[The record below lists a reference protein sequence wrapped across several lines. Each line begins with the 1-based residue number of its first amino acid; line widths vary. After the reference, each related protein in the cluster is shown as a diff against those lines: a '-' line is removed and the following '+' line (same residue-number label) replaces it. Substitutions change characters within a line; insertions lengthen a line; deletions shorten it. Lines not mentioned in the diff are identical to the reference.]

1 MNNKHS
7 SPYNEFDI
15 SRIKRSSNTSPKFS
29 RGILIAQSVKF
40 FTKLAGADF
49 YEFFLPQSVCRFT
62 NIHGRS
68 KERLERRTFP
78 TWPPR
83 FDSTRWGL
91 PGKPGVLTR
100 DSLSSGEW
108 DSTLETTR
116 RDAPSFTQWIREHGI
131 QNRKAIFIIRPSCFY
146 DDTRTKLSRYVLP
159 AIVVDLIHD
168 YFSTRKTSLIDETS
182 FWIRFYPDIVMDLI
196 WEIRQ
201 IRHNKIK
208 GNIRIKMCSIYN
220 LVSELQIIS

>member
-1 MNNKHS
+1 MNNKLS
-7 SPYNEFDI
+7 SPYNELDI

-83 FDSTRWGL
+83 FDSTRRGL
-91 PGKPGVLTR
+91 PRCTYTR
-100 DSLSSGEW
+100 FLVVWRMRLRVGN
-108 DSTLETTR
+108 DSTRRTLVYAMDSRARNSESESDIYYTT
-116 RDAPSFTQWIREHGI
+116 
-131 QNRKAIFIIRPSCFY
+131 
-146 DDTRTKLSRYVLP
+146 
-159 AIVVDLIHD
+159 
-168 YFSTRKTSLIDETS
+168 
-182 FWIRFYPDIVMDLI
+182 
-196 WEIRQ
+196 
-201 IRHNKIK
+201 
-208 GNIRIKMCSIYN
+208 
-220 LVSELQIIS
+220 ELLL